1 MGASTMKTAWI
12 WRNGEFVRW
21 EDATLHVMSHVVHY
35 GSSVFEGVRCY
46 ATDRGPAFFRLRDHM
61 DRLMSS
67 ARVYR
72 MPVAFGVDELCE
84 ASRELLR
91 RNRMP
96 EGYLRPLVLRGF
108 GELGVD
114 PERSPVDVYLMAWPW
129 GRYLGAEALD
139 EGVDA
144 GISTW
149 FRPGAN
155 TVPTLAKAG
164 GTYLNNQLMKLEAV
178 RHGYAEAI
186 AVSPEGVVSE
196 GSGQNV
202 FLVRKG
208 IVLTPSVD
216 GSLLEGI
223 TRDTVLRLCRRLG
236 VEARE
241 QRVPRE
247 MLYSAD
253 EVFFTG
259 TAVEVTPVRSLDG
272 IRVGSGQP
280 GPVTRLLQAAYL
292 DLVHGR
298 ADDPEGWLD
307 PVMWMAEEAAS

>member
-61 DRLMSS
+61 GRLLDS

-72 MPVAFGVDELCE
+72 MPVAFGMDELCE

-91 RNRMP
+91 RNRMA

-108 GELGVD
+108 GELGVN
-114 PERSPVDVYLMAWPW
+114 PEHSPIDVYLMAWPW
-129 GRYLGAEALD
+129 GRYLGADALD

-164 GTYLNNQLMKLEAV
+164 GTYLNSQLMKMEAV

-202 FLVRKG
+202 FLVRDG
-208 IVLTPSVD
+208 MVITPFLD
-216 GSLLEGI
+216 GTSLSGI
-223 TRDTVLRLCRRLG
+223 TRDAVMAIARDLG
-236 VEARE
+236 YAVRE
-241 QRVPRE
+241 QHVPRE
-247 MLYSAD
+247 RLYTAD
-253 EVFFTG
+253 ELFFSG
-259 TAVEVTPVRSLDG
+259 TASEVTPIRSVDR
-272 IRVGSGQP
+272 ITVGSGAR
-280 GPVTRLLQAAYL
+280 GPVTGAIQARFMDTVRGKVEERL
-292 DLVHGR
+292 
-298 ADDPEGWLD
+298 GWLTF
-307 PVMWMAEEAAS
+307 A